1 MRVLFDT
8 NVALD
13 LLLDR
18 EPFAADAERLLSLS
32 DLGDLDGVLCAD
44 ALTTVDYIAAK
55 SLGTATTRRLLAEL
69 LRICVIV
76 PVDRGVLESAL
87 RLDFPDVEHAVV
99 HEAARAAGA
108 EAIVTRDTA
117 GFSRG
122 SIPAVEPVELLST
135 LAVAG
140 E

>member
-18 EPFAADAERLLSLS
+18 EPFAADAERLFSLADS
-32 DLGDLDGVLCAD
+32 GDLDGVLCAD

-55 SLGTATTRRLLAEL
+55 SLGTATTRRMLDDL
-69 LRICVIV
+69 LRICAIV
-76 PVDRGVLESAL
+76 PVDRAVLERAL
-87 RLDFPDVEHAVV
+87 RLDSPDFEDAVV

-117 GFSRG
+117 GFSG
-122 SIPAVEPVELLST
+122 GTVPALDPLELLST
-135 LAVAG
+135 LAVAS